1 MVPVEAKEIGGGGIE
16 TGNESS
22 HVMSANESIFQFRR
36 SVRSREK
43 KQTHMLLN
51 HYSQMKLN
59 KFSKQSYK
67 YKH

>member
-1 MVPVEAKEIGGGGIE
+1 MVPVEAKEIGGGIE